1 MSNRGLRYNRI
12 EDMPQ
17 GMQQLMHKAGKAAP
31 ARGPAEHQVR
41 APMEKRPKYGNVIT
55 TVDGIRFDSKRGGK
69 DYRAVVEGWN
79 EPGGTRVSLDIEG
92 LPMAPEG
99 SIYEFWFT
107 RDDIHISAG
116 TFVSPIDVQLWA
128 GVTRREFPRLWI
140 TLEPIDNDES
150 PSGINV
156 MDTG

>member
-1 MSNRGLRYNRI
+1 
-12 EDMPQ
+12 MP
-17 GMQQLMHKAGKAAP
+17 GTEEAP
-31 ARGPAEHQVR
+31 LA
-41 APMEKRPKYGNVIT
+41 T
-55 TVDGIRFDSKRGGK
+55 
-69 DYRAVVEGWN
+69 AVVEGWN